1 MTEISPERKRG
12 IQIKATLWLF
22 KQALRRKGSFIV
34 NPGAPDYM
42 EEALTLLL
50 DEGTIELEITDEKG
64 ARHYKE
70 VAKE

>member
-1 MTEISPERKRG
+1 M
-12 IQIKATLWLF
+12 
-22 KQALRRKGSFIV
+22 

>member
-1 MTEISPERKRG
+1 MTDISEERKRG
-12 IQIKATLWLF
+12 IQIITSLRMF
-22 KQALRRKGSFIV
+22 KLALRLKHKFVV

-50 DEGTIELEITDEKG
+50 DEGTIELELTDEKG